1 MDEYSRRGGLWLR
14 WPREGM
20 EHREKV
26 GPPYLQEIKLEL
38 SPDGIRPCEGSKR
51 REQK

>member
-1 MDEYSRRGGLWLR
+1 MIWEPL
-14 WPREGM
+14 
-20 EHREKV
+20 EHWEKV

>member
-1 MDEYSRRGGLWLR
+1 
-14 WPREGM
+14 M

-26 GPPYLQEIKLEL
+26 GSPYLQEIKLEL

-51 REQK
+51 RE